1 MNVYYNNSSHAEM
14 AICGDFGMDSTGRLT
29 WAIWQL
35 VLLFALP
42 ALILFFCYIR
52 VILILWLS
60 TRQLQNMTGSR
71 LEDTLDALDLFV
83 LFLSILF

>member
-71 LEDTLDALDLFV
+71 
-83 LFLSILF
+83 